1 MNRLLVVLASA
12 VALAVTGLI
21 TLQLWPL
28 EARVP
33 VAELAGD
40 PKRGAYLA
48 RLSGCV
54 PCHTAPGAAALSG
67 GSPLTSRFGTF
78 YPPNITPDPE
88 TGIGT
93 WTFAQFVTAV
103 RQGISPAG
111 EPYYPAFPYEFYTSL
126 TDQDLADMWSAIQ
139 ATPPAGRPDQ
149 QHDVGFPFNIRNG
162 LKIWRSFFEQRYVYA
177 PQPDRT
183 TAWNRG
189 RYLVLGP
196 AHCAACHTPRNLVG
210 GLPSDMQL
218 AGDPNMQDGGQS
230 PALTSTD
237 LRDKGYTF
245 DVLVRSLRTGIGPD
259 GDAFGGSMAEVVH
272 GSTAYLLD
280 RHLQDMA
287 TYLLDMDEP

>member
-1 MNRLLVVLASA
+1 MKRLVVILAFA
-12 VALAVTGLI
+12 VALAVTALI
-21 TLQLWPL
+21 ALQLWPL
-28 EARVP
+28 QASVP
-33 VAELAGD
+33 AANLAGD

-54 PCHTAPGAAALSG
+54 TCHTAPEAAALSG

-88 TGIGT
+88 TGIGA
-93 WTFAQFVTAV
+93 WTFAQFVAAV
-103 RQGISPAG
+103 RQGVSPAG
-111 EPYYPAFPYEFYTSL
+111 EPYYPAFPYEFYASL
-126 TDQDLADMWSAIQ
+126 TDQDLADLWSAIQ
-139 ATPPAGRPDQ
+139 ATPPVSRSDQ
-149 QHDVGFPFNIRNG
+149 KHDVGFPFNIRSG
-162 LKIWRSFFEQRYVYA
+162 LKIWRSFFEQPHVYA
-177 PQPDRT
+177 PHPDRT
-183 TAWNRG
+183 AAWNRG